1 MFAGSKTSTPP
12 YVRNNDGTY
21 SYQGDDTQLSLQVS
35 DTLSMATND
44 TGKSILESATNSG
57 RTQAV
62 LDPSK
67 PNDGT
72 VSVSAGL
79 VQSNAAYTKKFSA
92 GEPYELKFVDSTHY
106 TIADKDGNDIT
117 SEVSGNG
124 TFDSSKEG
132 GATISLRGVEFD
144 ISLRLKAPVD
154 PATTLPMTPDRRGQ
168 GSHLFAG
175 HQA

>member
-1 MFAGSKTSTPP
+1 M
-12 YVRNNDGTY
+12 
-21 SYQGDDTQLSLQVS
+21 
-35 DTLSMATND
+35 
-44 TGKSILESATNSG
+44 NSG

-79 VQSNAAYTKKFSA
+79 VQSNAAYIKKFAA

-106 TIADKDGNDIT
+106 TIADKDGNDVT

-144 ISLRLKAPVD
+144 ISLRPQGARGSRDHAAND
-154 PATTLPMTPDRRGQ
+154 P
-168 GSHLFAG
+168 
-175 HQA
+175 